1 MLPFGALLLKLTGAI
16 LLLAKGAGLMAGPG
30 IRDANRVPIRMAPG
44 RAIDSPVPHTLPM
57 AATATAPL
65 RASVLG
71 IPVDVCPDV
80 LAAAVALQGQG
91 GGQVVT
97 LNAEMTMA
105 ARADPSLAAAIAEAA
120 LVIADGAGVVWAL
133 RRQGHRLRRSP
144 GIELA
149 WNLLEQAAQ
158 RGWRTALVGASPA
171 VMEALLARLRRQL
184 PELDLVF
191 TAHGYQSSQAWPGL
205 QQQLLACRPDLVL
218 VALGVPRQETWI
230 HALAGQRS
238 GLWMGVGGS
247 FDVWAGSK
255 KRAPAWMGRLQIEW
269 LYRLLQEPSRWR
281 RMLALPAFLAAVLC
295 ERSARRQALR
305 ERSLAER

>member
-1 MLPFGALLLKLTGAI
+1 
-16 LLLAKGAGLMAGPG
+16 
-30 IRDANRVPIRMAPG
+30 
-44 RAIDSPVPHTLPM
+44 M

-71 IPVDVCPDV
+71 VPVDVCDDV
-80 LAAAVALQGQG
+80 RAAAVAVHDQG

-105 ARADPSLAAAIAEAA
+105 ARADASLAAAIAAAA

-149 WNLLEQAAQ
+149 WDLLEQAAQ

-171 VMEALLARLRRQL
+171 VMETLLARLRRQL
-184 PELDLVF
+184 PQLNLVF
-191 TAHGYQSSQAWPGL
+191 TAHGYQPPEVWPGL

-218 VALGVPRQETWI
+218 VALGVPRQEIWI

-255 KRAPAWMGRLQIEW
+255 KRAPAWMARLQIEW

-281 RMLALPAFLAAVLC
+281 RMLALPAFLLAV
-295 ERSARRQALR
+295 LR
-305 ERSLAER
+305 ERDAVHQVRR